1 MALRKGRVTRYRERT
16 FTPMVSSQSS
26 SDSSARGLKRPI
38 PALFTRMRGAPRS
51 PTNAAKASTLSGSE
65 TSHAVPIA
73 SIPAA
78 VRSRTVACTFVSVR
92 AQMATRAPARPRANA
107 VARPIPAVAPVTT
120 ASEPVTSI
128 CGANI
133 RRRAPP
139 GAGTRRRSASIWG
152 GSVMTATLYPVSDET
167 MSAPAP
173 SAAARPTEGEL
184 LDAYSQAVT
193 GAAELVGPAVVSVE
207 VRHKVERR
215 GRPAREVPGNG
226 SGFVFTPD
234 GFVLTNSHVVHGAT
248 RLDAAFPDGRRVR
261 AELVGDDP
269 ETDLAV
275 LRVPP
280 VSLTVAQLGD
290 SAALRVGQLVV
301 AIGNP
306 LGFQSTVTAGVVSAL
321 GRSFRSVGGRLIDD
335 VIQTDAALNPGN
347 SGGPLVDAR
356 GRVVGVNTAVIL
368 PAQGIC
374 FAVGINTAK
383 VVTGQLIRHGKIRRG
398 RIGVAGQNVPLLRL
412 AQRALGTDTKSGVL
426 VTGVEPDSPAA
437 RAGVKAGDIV
447 IGFDGQ
453 TVSGIDDL
461 HRLLVTER
469 IGART
474 TITVLR
480 NADRLELPIVPE
492 ESETRNR

>member
-1 MALRKGRVTRYRERT
+1 
-16 FTPMVSSQSS
+16 
-26 SDSSARGLKRPI
+26 
-38 PALFTRMRGAPRS
+38 
-51 PTNAAKASTLSGSE
+51 
-65 TSHAVPIA
+65 
-73 SIPAA
+73 
-78 VRSRTVACTFVSVR
+78 
-92 AQMATRAPARPRANA
+92 
-107 VARPIPAVAPVTT
+107 
-120 ASEPVTSI
+120 
-128 CGANI
+128 
-133 RRRAPP
+133 
-139 GAGTRRRSASIWG
+139 
-152 GSVMTATLYPVSDET
+152 MTATLHAIADHTVSP
-167 MSAPAP
+167 PAAG
-173 SAAARPTEGEL
+173 AAAPPIDDEA
-184 LDAYSQAVT
+184 LDAYSEAVT

-269 ETDLAV
+269 DTDLAV

-290 SAALRVGQLVV
+290 STALRVGQLVV

-347 SGGPLVDAR
+347 SGGPLVDSR

-383 VVTGQLIRHGKIRRG
+383 FVTGQLIRHGKIRRG
-398 RIGVAGQNVPLLRL
+398 RIGVAGQHVPLLRL
-412 AQRALGTDTKSGVL
+412 AVRAHGLEAKSGVL
-426 VTGVEPDSPAA
+426 VTGVDESSPAG
-437 RAGVKAGDIV
+437 RTGLRPGDIIV
-447 IGFDGQ
+447 GFDDKPV
-453 TVSGIDDL
+453 TGIDDL
-461 HRLLVTER
+461 HRLLASDR

-474 TITVLR
+474 TIAVLR